1 MLTFSII
8 TPTLQRQSL
17 RTTCESVDNQTFQDF
32 EHLVFV
38 DGPVT
43 QTELLADIMAPNRSV
58 YISGESYRD
67 GGNTPRNRAWQW
79 AKGEWI
85 IYLDDD
91 NVLADDEVLADV
103 ANVLEGRAEQWAIF
117 PITRLGGKFFSD
129 PPRNCHTDT
138 LNMVLRREVAEWPI
152 TDAYGTDGIMIDR
165 LMEAKVP
172 YAAFPNF
179 RPIGILPKISFC
191 Q

>member
-1 MLTFSII
+1 MTFTII

-17 RTTCESVDNQTFQDF
+17 RDTCESLDNQTCQDF
-32 EHLVFV
+32 EHFVMV

-43 QTELLADIMAPNRSV
+43 QLELLEDIMSPNRIVNVLGVSC
-58 YISGESYRD
+58 GD
-67 GGNTPRNRAWQW
+67 GGNTPRNLAWLQ
-79 AKGEWI
+79 AKGKWV

-91 NVLADDEVLADV
+91 NLLADDEVLADI
-103 ANVLEGRAEQWAIF
+103 ADALEDRTEKWAIF
-117 PITRLGGKFFSD
+117 PITRLGGRFFSD

-138 LNMVLRREVAEWPI
+138 LNLVFRRDVAEWPV

-165 LMEAKVP
+165 LTSAGEP
-172 YAAFPNF
+172 CAAFPAF
-179 RPIGILPKISFC
+179 RPIGIVPKISFC

>member
-1 MLTFSII
+1 MLTFTII
-8 TPTLQRQSL
+8 TPTLQRPSL
-17 RTTCESVDNQTFQDF
+17 RATCESVDNQTFQDF
-32 EHLVFV
+32 EHIVVV
-38 DGPVT
+38 DGPAT
-43 QTELLADIMAPNRSV
+43 QLELLVDIMAPNRSV

-67 GGNTPRNRAWQW
+67 GGNTPRNLAWQW
-79 AKGEWI
+79 AKGDWV

-91 NVLADDEVLADV
+91 NVFADDEILADI
-103 ANVLEGRAEQWAIF
+103 ADALNDRKEKWAVF

-138 LNMVLRREVAEWPI
+138 LNMIFRREVAEWPI

-165 LMEAKVP
+165 LIGAGVP
-172 YAAFPNF
+172 YVAFPNF
-179 RPIGILPKISFC
+179 RPIGIIPKISFC